1 MAGRLH
7 RGAWTIYD
15 RSSAF
20 FDRKPAIVQHEPPV
34 PPPDLMSELLLDMR
48 LRGVQYRRIEITPPF
63 GLSFGT
69 EPGRAHFHFVAAGTV
84 FLRDAAG
91 DVHPVSPGTAVLLPH
106 GGAHQ
111 LLSAQDLPARELSAR
126 DIGSFPAVPVCDGVC
141 DISACA
147 GNPGCPAN
155 AVVFS
160 SCMQFELGS
169 MQSLIGLMPAVM
181 LVGTLPDRHPEILA
195 ILRAME
201 SEVSGRRVGFA
212 GILARLADVVA
223 AIIVRGW
230 VECGCSGA
238 SGLVDAL
245 RDPRLAR
252 AIAALH
258 RDPGRA
264 WTVAALA
271 AEAGCSRSI
280 FADRFQ
286 ALTGMP
292 PLRYVAE
299 LRMRLAA
306 RWIGE
311 DGLPIDTVAG
321 SLGYA
326 SQAAF
331 SRAFKR
337 VTGQPPGAA
346 RLPSAGSG
354 HRVRRAAGEAGA

>member
-1 MAGRLH
+1 MAR
-7 RGAWTIYD
+7 
-15 RSSAF
+15 
-20 FDRKPAIVQHEPPV
+20 PEPLFPE
-34 PPPDLMSELLLDMR
+34 PDLMSELLLDMR
-48 LRGVQYRRIEITPPF
+48 FRGVQYRRIEITPPF

-91 DVHPVSPGTAVLLPH
+91 DVHAVSPGTAILLPN

-111 LLSAQDLPARELSAR
+111 VLSAEDLSAR
-126 DIGSFPAVPVCDGVC
+126 DIASFPAVPVCDGLC

-147 GNPGCPAN
+147 GDRGCPDN
-155 AVVFS
+155 AIIFS
-160 SCMQFELGS
+160 SCMRFELGG
-169 MQSLIGLMPAVM
+169 MQSLVRLMPPVM
-181 LVGTLPDRHPEILA
+181 LVGTLTDRHPEILA
-195 ILRAME
+195 ILKAME
-201 SEVSGRRVGFA
+201 AEVCGRRVGFA

-223 AIIVRGW
+223 AVIVRSW
-230 VECGCSGA
+230 VECGCSGG

-252 AIAALH
+252 AIAAMH
-258 RDPGRA
+258 REPGRA

-271 AEAGCSRSI
+271 TEAGCSRSV
-280 FADRFQ
+280 FAERFQ
-286 ALTGMP
+286 ALTGLP

-299 LRMRLAA
+299 LRMRLASQ
-306 RWIGE
+306 WIGQ
-311 DGLPIDTVAG
+311 DGVAIDTVAG

-337 VTGQPPGAA
+337 VTGHPPGAA
-346 RLPSAGSG
+346 RLPSGG
-354 HRVRRAAGEAGA
+354 TRAEA

>member
-1 MAGRLH
+1 MALFE
-7 RGAWTIYD
+7 
-15 RSSAF
+15 S
-20 FDRKPAIVQHEPPV
+20 QV

-48 LRGVQYRRIEITPPF
+48 LRGVRHRRIEITPPF
-63 GLSFGT
+63 GLGFGT

-84 FLRDAAG
+84 VLRDAAG
-91 DVHPVSPGTAVLLPH
+91 EVHDLPAGTAVLLPS

-111 LLSAQDLPARELSAR
+111 VLSAEDLSTR
-126 DIGSFPAVPVCDGVC
+126 DIGSFASVPVCDGLC
-141 DISACA
+141 DVSACA
-147 GNPGCPAN
+147 GDRGCPDN
-155 AVVFS
+155 AIVFS
-160 SCMQFELGS
+160 SCMQFELGA
-169 MQSLIGLMPAVM
+169 MQGLIRLMPSVM

-195 ILRAME
+195 ILKAME
-201 SEVSGRRVGFA
+201 SEVCGRRVGFA

-223 AIIVRGW
+223 AIIVRSW
-230 VECGCSGA
+230 VECGCNGA
-238 SGLVDAL
+238 SGVVDAL

-271 AEAGCSRSI
+271 TEAGCSRSV
-280 FADRFQ
+280 FAERFQ
-286 ALTGMP
+286 TLTGTP

-306 RWIGE
+306 QWIAQ
-311 DGLPIDTVAG
+311 DRMAIDTVAG

-337 VTGQPPGAA
+337 VTGHPPGAA
-346 RLPSAGSG
+346 RLPSGRATADGLESAASFS
-354 HRVRRAAGEAGA
+354 RPASRAASSPT

>member
-1 MAGRLH
+1 ML
-7 RGAWTIYD
+7 TDTPI
-15 RSSAF
+15 
-20 FDRKPAIVQHEPPV
+20 PPQ
-34 PPPDLMSELLLDMR
+34 DLMSELLLDMR
-48 LRGVQYRRIEITPPF
+48 FRGVQYRRIEMTPPF
-63 GLSFGT
+63 GLGFGD
-69 EPGRAHFHFVAAGTV
+69 EPGGAHFHFVAAGHAV
-84 FLRDAAG
+84 LRDAAG
-91 DVHPVSPGTAVLLPH
+91 DVHAMPPGTAILLPH
-106 GGAHQ
+106 GGPHQ
-111 LLSAQDLPARELSAR
+111 VLSGEGLSAR
-126 DIGSFPAVPVCDGVC
+126 DIGSFPAVPVCDGLS
-141 DISACA
+141 DISAC
-147 GNPGCPAN
+147 GGDPGCPAN
-155 AVVFS
+155 AILFS
-160 SCMQFELGS
+160 SRMQFELGG
-169 MQSLIGLMPAVM
+169 MQGLVRLMPSVM
-181 LVGTLPDRHPEILA
+181 LVGTLADRHPEILP
-195 ILRAME
+195 ILKAME
-201 SEVSGRRVGFA
+201 SEVCGRRVGFA

-223 AIIVRGW
+223 AIILRGW

-271 AEAGCSRSI
+271 SEAGCSRSI
-280 FADRFQ
+280 FAERFQ
-286 ALTGMP
+286 LLTGMP

-311 DGLPIDTVAG
+311 DGMPIDAVAG
-321 SLGYA
+321 QLGYA

-346 RLPSAGSG
+346 RPSSARSGSSRPRAG
-354 HRVRRAAGEAGA
+354 REAGA